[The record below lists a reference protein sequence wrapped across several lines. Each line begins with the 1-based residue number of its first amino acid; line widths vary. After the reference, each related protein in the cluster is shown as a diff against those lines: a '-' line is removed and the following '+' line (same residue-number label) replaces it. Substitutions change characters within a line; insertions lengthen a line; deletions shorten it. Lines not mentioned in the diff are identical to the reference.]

1 MPGGALP
8 LVSPAAGL
16 DPEELDRYS
25 RHLLLPGFGADAQRR
40 LKNARVVVVGAGGLG
55 SPVLLYLAAAGV
67 GTLGVID
74 DDRVEASNL
83 QRQIIHGTSDLGR
96 LKVDSARD
104 ALLRINPR
112 IRVEAHPYRLT
123 AQNALELLE
132 RYDVVVDGADNFATR
147 YLVSDAA
154 ELSGR
159 PCVWGSILRFGA
171 QVSVFWAAHGPTY
184 RDLYPDAPPRETAPS
199 CGEAGVLGMLCGAA
213 GSIMA
218 AEAVKL
224 ITGTGRPLLGRLA
237 LFDLAE
243 AGWRELTLTPD
254 PARPAVT
261 RFAEGD
267 AGIPDDCALD
277 APESISAHEL
287 RESLRERAA
296 GRAEFELVDV
306 READE
311 FAEAH
316 IAGARSEPL
325 SALRTTGSLDGA
337 PLTRRIVLYCKAG
350 IRARA
355 AADILRLA
363 GHAEIAVFD
372 GGMDVWSMQ
381 PREEEGAAP
390 SAQGGDDACEG
401 VLPVAVGVDP
411 DRGGAARP
419 QG

>member
-1 MPGGALP
+1 MNAPKSSGDAPP
-8 LVSPAAGL
+8 LVSPAAEL
-16 DPEELDRYS
+16 DPEERDRYS

-40 LKNARVVVVGAGGLG
+40 LKNARVLVVGAGGLG

-96 LKVDSARD
+96 LKVDSACD
-104 ALLRINPR
+104 ALMRINPR
-112 IRVEAHPYRLT
+112 IRVETHPYRLT
-123 AQNALELLE
+123 AQNALELFE
-132 RYDVVVDGADNFATR
+132 RYDLVVDGADNFATR

-154 ELSGR
+154 ELTGR
-159 PCVWGSILRFGA
+159 PCVWGAILRFSA

-184 RDLYPDAPPRETAPS
+184 RDLYPDAPPPESAPS

-243 AGWRELTLTPD
+243 AGWRELRLTAD

-261 RFAEGD
+261 QLDDAD
-267 AGIPDDCALD
+267 AGTVEHCAWNAPDT
-277 APESISAHEL
+277 ISEHEL
-287 RESLRERAA
+287 RASLRERAE

-311 FAEAH
+311 FAQSH

-325 SALRTTGSLDGA
+325 SALRTSGGLGGV

-350 IRARA
+350 TRARA
-355 AADILRLA
+355 AADILRLT
-363 GHAEIAVFD
+363 GHTDVSVFHA
-372 GGMDVWSMQ
+372 GMDAWSILVDLD
-381 PREEEGAAP
+381 PGAGDILLR
-390 SAQGGDDACEG
+390 SGG
-401 VLPVAVGVDP
+401 
-411 DRGGAARP
+411 
-419 QG
+419 